1 MKNLLIK
8 RAIKNNIFPIITF
21 LNQLFV
27 KNERKVLLYITD
39 KRLMYSL
46 GPFKKYLM
54 DNGYDRKYKLICG
67 TDLVDKYGNN
77 TLIRIIATLK
87 SIIDF
92 LTSKYVFYT
101 SGQLP
106 IKPSKD
112 QMVIHLQHAAA
123 HFKPLGK
130 LANINN
136 GDEYYFTYMVATSE
150 LFVPISAQEY
160 GCPENCIKVTGEPM
174 TDALLN
180 SPKGVYDFSTF
191 SKLLVWT
198 PTFRNSDMMGYK
210 DSDMETLIPLFD
222 EDDYPELNEI
232 LEKYNIKLIV
242 KLHPIQTVPENA
254 QCHFS
259 HLSIYSHDEFVMSE
273 YDMFTLI
280 ANSDGLI
287 GDYSSVSFYYLLI
300 DKPQA
305 YVVPDILNYA
315 NNRGFV
321 FDKPED
327 FMGGHIVKTK
337 EEFLQFIKD
346 FAEDSDIYCEK
357 RHLLRDKIFKYK
369 DADSCKRIVEL
380 SGMSL

>member
-8 RAIKNNIFPIITF
+8 RALKKTLFPIVTMINRLIIKNE
-21 LNQLFV
+21 
-27 KNERKVLLYITD
+27 KKVLLYITD

-46 GPFKKYLM
+46 GPLKKYLT
-54 DNGYDRKYKLICG
+54 DNGYDGKYKLICG

-77 TLIRIIATLK
+77 SLIRFLASLK
-87 SIIDF
+87 SIFDF

-106 IKPSKD
+106 IKPSKY

-136 GDEYYFTYMVATSE
+136 GDEFFFTYMVATSE

-160 GCPENCIKVTGEPM
+160 GCPESCIKVTGEPM

-180 SPKGVYDFSTF
+180 SPKDVYDFSSF

-198 PTFRNSDMMGYK
+198 PTFRNSEMMGYK

-222 EDDYPELNEI
+222 EDDYPELNKI

-242 KLHPIQTVPENA
+242 KLHPIQTVPENT
-254 QCHFS
+254 QRHFS
-259 HLSIYSHDEFVMSE
+259 HLSIYSHDEFVMTE

-287 GDYSSVSFYYLLI
+287 GDYSSVSFYYLLT

-321 FDKPED
+321 FEEPEKY
-327 FMGGHIVKTK
+327 MGGHIVKTK
-337 EEFLQFIKD
+337 EDFMHFIKD
-346 FAEDSDIYCEK
+346 FAEDNDIYCEK
-357 RHLLRDKIFKYK
+357 RRMVRDKVFKYK
-369 DADSCKRIVEL
+369 DADSCKRIIEL